1 MKAKPKTFTFPQTIT
16 LDRATIRSTLENVRD
31 QLLRHE
37 IDGGSKE
44 FDMGVVCGQ
53 SRCGTAACIGGW
65 ASIFLL
71 GFEGS
76 IDKDVGERQI
86 VRELFSKLYAD
97 DERLYRLFYAYR
109 HTGKYNTPNVAAT
122 AIQRYL
128 DGKSPWP
135 KGEMP
140 DVLRY
145 KRAASRIAR

>member
-1 MKAKPKTFTFPQTIT
+1 MKAEPKTFTFPQTIT

-37 IDGGSKE
+37 INGGSKE

-76 IDKDVGERQI
+76 IDKDV
-86 VRELFSKLYAD
+86 
-97 DERLYRLFYAYR
+97 
-109 HTGKYNTPNVAAT
+109 
-122 AIQRYL
+122 
-128 DGKSPWP
+128 
-135 KGEMP
+135 
-140 DVLRY
+140 

>member
-1 MKAKPKTFTFPQTIT
+1 MKTEPKTFTFSHTIK
-16 LDRATIRSTLENVRD
+16 LDRATIRRTLESVRD

-37 IDGGSKE
+37 INGGGGKKITME
-44 FDMGVVCGQ
+44 IICDPYA
-53 SRCGTAACIGGW
+53 CGTAACIGGW

-71 GFEGS
+71 GFEG
-76 IDKDVGERQI
+76 VEGQEHGI
-86 VRELFSKLYAD
+86 VQQLFSELHEGDK
-97 DERLYRLFYAYR
+97 RLQKLFYAFSY
-109 HTGKYNTPNVAAT
+109 TENYNTPNIAAT

-135 KGEMP
+135 KGKMP